1 MATLRTGQEL
11 PIASF
16 YDLHKS
22 GEDGYFHYDP
32 YGNNNHALQIL
43 HRSGDMLLS
52 NGFLWERKRGGLKQD
67 GPRRIIGPLKKNFQV
82 SIIWMYKVAQ

>member
-22 GEDGYFHYDP
+22 GGDGYFHYDP
-32 YGNNNHALQIL
+32 YGNNHHALQIL
-43 HRSGDMLLS
+43 QRSGDMLLS
-52 NGFLWERKRGGLKQD
+52 NGFL
-67 GPRRIIGPLKKNFQV
+67 
-82 SIIWMYKVAQ
+82 